1 MRKAKKLKTKKFRG
15 GGMDASKSDFKTPGS
30 TTKSGSYSRSYNP
43 GAGGVVQHGGG
54 ADRKPPTLTEAV
66 TEAGKTTNYPKR
78 LDATKIALD
87 KRTKLDNKMDPK
99 AFKIDKGPFSVT
111 AEPTDV
117 PYKSNALVN
126 LVASAAVPGGGFLT
140 EGLQRA
146 SYRDKQKF
154 ARKEGLY
161 KDFYRGT
168 QFTTGKTLQ
177 PNSPEGKRFLKE
189 AGYGK
194 QPPVEKD
201 DDLKCP
207 PGFVNQGGVCVKIA
221 TAKKG
226 GEIEFTKS
234 IQSDYYKDLL

>member
-1 MRKAKKLKTKKFRG
+1 M
-15 GGMDASKSDFKTPGS
+15 
-30 TTKSGSYSRSYNP
+30 
-43 GAGGVVQHGGG
+43 
-54 ADRKPPTLTEAV
+54 
-66 TEAGKTTNYPKR
+66 
-78 LDATKIALD
+78 
-87 KRTKLDNKMDPK
+87 
-99 AFKIDKGPFSVT
+99 
-111 AEPTDV
+111 
-117 PYKSNALVN
+117 
-126 LVASAAVPGGGFLT
+126 
-140 EGLQRA
+140 
-146 SYRDKQKF
+146 
-154 ARKEGLY
+154 
-161 KDFYRGT
+161 
-168 QFTTGKTLQ
+168 Q